1 MRRGTFSQATLCA
14 CLLMTLLTAPVWA
27 QPPGGR
33 GIWGDWQV
41 KIPFGEREMNVILS
55 FTRGGPDGEWAG
67 QWISLFGVN
76 DLKDVKFEDNT
87 LRFVHVARFGDNEFI
102 STFSGTI
109 EQDKL
114 TGVLSND
121 QGESDVTGQRSPRLS
136 PAAGRWEMK
145 YKVGDRDVTSTLV
158 VTPDKEGRLAARW
171 ESPFGE
177 HEISDFSY
185 ERRALN
191 FKRKSKMQDRQWES
205 TFSGAIEGD
214 ALSGTIKSEMGDV
227 DVQGARVGA
236 AAIGTWNLDVET
248 EWGPMKQRLV
258 VHPDMSALYGTMP
271 IKKVEFADGKL
282 TFGMVVPFGDDEFK
296 MDFAGKIADGKLT
309 GQMNTSRGTQEI
321 KGAKV
326 VRPQRPG
333 R

>member
-1 MRRGTFSQATLCA
+1 MAFQPARPAFAGSSAPSR
-14 CLLMTLLTAPVWA
+14 LTPTGEGRKSEPV
-27 QPPGGR
+27 
-33 GIWGDWQV
+33 
-41 KIPFGEREMNVILS
+41 VID
-55 FTRGGPDGEWAG
+55 T
-67 QWISLFGVN
+67 GVTSASEAEG
-76 DLKDVKFEDNT
+76 VSSVEPMPSASP
-87 LRFVHVARFGDNEFI
+87 RSGSA

-185 ERRALN
+185 ERRAVN

-205 TFSGAIEGD
+205 TFNGTIAGD
-214 ALSGTIKSEMGDV
+214 ALTGTIKSEMGDV
-227 DVQGARVGA
+227 DVQGARLGA

-248 EWGPMKQRLV
+248 EWGPIKQRLV

-282 TFGMVVPFGDDEFK
+282 TFGLVVPLGDEEFK
-296 MDFAGKIADGKLT
+296 MDFAGKITDGKLA
-309 GQMNTSRGTQEI
+309 GQMTTSRGTQELCLLYTSPTPRDRT
-321 KGAKV
+321 
-326 VRPQRPG
+326 RPRMPSSA
-333 R
+333 